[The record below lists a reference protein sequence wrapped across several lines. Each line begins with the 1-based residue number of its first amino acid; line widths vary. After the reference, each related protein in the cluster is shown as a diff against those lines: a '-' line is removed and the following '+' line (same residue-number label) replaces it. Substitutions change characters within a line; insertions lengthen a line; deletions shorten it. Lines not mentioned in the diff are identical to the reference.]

1 MDDSLADVR
10 YRWHQVMFRLDE
22 MDEIA
27 AHGVPEEEAAAFE
40 AERNA
45 LSHELLLRLEPQLG
59 PPEVERLRLA
69 HERDRAYARQVRQIE
84 EEGES

>member
-1 MDDSLADVR
+1 MDDPLAEIR

-27 AHGVPEEEAAAFE
+27 ARGLVEEEAAAFE

-59 PPEVERLRLA
+59 PAEVERLRLA
-69 HERDRAYARQVRQIE
+69 HERDRAYAAQLRQME
-84 EEGES
+84 EEGDE